1 MQGATEAGERKITS
15 QLCAICQMK
24 RMNSTECRVI
34 YSCTGC
40 TLYNSRG
47 VIVYVT
53 PPQSRVCKAQ
63 PECLCAVPLVERMDN
78 ILGI

>member
-1 MQGATEAGERKITS
+1 MQVVMEAGERKITS
-15 QLCAICQMK
+15 QLCANCQMK

-34 YSCTGC
+34 YSCAGC

-47 VIVYVT
+47 IIVYVT
-53 PPQSRVCKAQ
+53 PPQARVYKAL
-63 PECLCAVPLVERMDN
+63 PEWLCAVPLVERIDN

>member
-1 MQGATEAGERKITS
+1 MQGAMEAGERKITS

-63 PECLCAVPLVERMDN
+63 PEWLGAVPLVERMNN